1 MTLEMRLAAAFAL
14 FAAYVAA
21 DSDSQEEGLESL
33 GIFVDNSAA
42 AATFNPLYELSDAN
56 FSEFVSTNNAVLV
69 EL

>member
-1 MTLEMRLAAAFAL
+1 MRLAAAFAVL
-14 FAAYVAA
+14 AACVAG

-33 GIFVDNSAA
+33 GIFVDDSAA
-42 AATFNPLYELSDAN
+42 AAPFNPLYELSDAN